1 MKNGKDF
8 AGAAELIL
16 SALLTASSF
25 TLICACDSAEGH
37 FMACHW
43 AQNTVT
49 LTGAVLTAAAV
60 IRLFIKDRGAKAG
73 IALVSALLSG
83 AAAFIP
89 NAVINLCLME
99 TMRCHTVFRP
109 AVTVAAAVLAVI
121 FTADAVI
128 GIKRTGRGK

>member
-16 SALLTASSF
+16 SALLTACSF
-25 TLICACDSAEGH
+25 TLVRACDSAEGH
-37 FMACHW
+37 YMACHW

-49 LTGAVLTAAAV
+49 LAGAVLTAAAV
-60 IRLFIKDRGAKAG
+60 IRLFIKNRGAKAG
-73 IALVSALLSG
+73 ITLVSALLSG